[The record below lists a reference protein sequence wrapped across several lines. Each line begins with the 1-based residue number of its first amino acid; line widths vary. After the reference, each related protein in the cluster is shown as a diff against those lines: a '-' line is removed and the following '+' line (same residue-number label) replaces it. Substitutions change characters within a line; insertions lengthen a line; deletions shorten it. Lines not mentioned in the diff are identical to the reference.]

1 VEAFLN
7 QHILNACLEIIAGKL
22 VVVGLKREISLTVHL
37 LILLGPCSYGSLIKL
52 LIVEKVLSGLL
63 THRLLVVIH
72 DFIELLS

>member
-1 VEAFLN
+1 
-7 QHILNACLEIIAGKL
+7 
-22 VVVGLKREISLTVHL
+22 
-37 LILLGPCSYGSLIKL
+37 